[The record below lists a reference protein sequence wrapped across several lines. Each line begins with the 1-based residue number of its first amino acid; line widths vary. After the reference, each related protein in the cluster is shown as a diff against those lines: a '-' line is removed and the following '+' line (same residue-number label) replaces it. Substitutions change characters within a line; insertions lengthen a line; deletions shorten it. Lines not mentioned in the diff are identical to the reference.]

1 MSDSLRHECG
11 IALVRLTKDTKWYQE
26 KYGSALHGFNQL
38 FLLMEK
44 QHNRGQ
50 DGAGIGGI
58 KIGAENG
65 EAFLFRDR
73 EIGSQGLTQIFSR
86 QIKIYSDLV
95 RDGVVI
101 PEFPETIKRHFDY
114 GGEVLMGHLRYGTS
128 GNFDT
133 GSCHPYARKSIWPTR
148 NLLIAGNFN
157 LTNTQSLNT
166 TLTDRGAH
174 VIYSTDT
181 QSILEEVGFWL
192 DEEHD
197 RLFKA
202 FRDQGLEGADV
213 QSEIS
218 KHIDVGNV
226 LRKAS
231 KNWDGGYAIVGI
243 VGNGDSFVL
252 RDPNGI
258 RPAWYVK
265 TEDVFAVASERV
277 ALMSIIGVQQSDVK
291 EVPPGSA
298 LIIKADGRHNI
309 EAIQPPG
316 VKSACSFEHIYFSR
330 GNDPEIYAE
339 RKALGATLA
348 NDILELIGQ
357 DHDHAVFSYIPN
369 TAEIAWYGLM
379 EELRRRRRV
388 QVRSKLTEAL
398 RAGTLDENM

>member
-1 MSDSLRHECG
+1 
-11 IALVRLTKDTKWYQE
+11 
-26 KYGSALHGFNQL
+26 
-38 FLLMEK
+38 MEK

-50 DGAGIGGI
+50 DGAGIGGV

-86 QIKIYSDLV
+86 QIKQYSDLV

-101 PEFPETIKRHFDY
+101 PEFPETVKRHFDY

-148 NLLIAGNFN
+148 NLLVAGNFN
-157 LTNTQSLNT
+157 LTNTQALNNN
-166 TLTDRGAH
+166 LTERGAH

-181 QSILEEVGFWL
+181 QSILEEIGFWL

-197 RLFKA
+197 RLFNA
-202 FRDQGLEGADV
+202 FRDQGLEGAKV
-213 QSEIS
+213 QKEIS
-218 KHIDVGNV
+218 KHIDIGNV

-243 VGNGDSFVL
+243 VGNGDAFVL

-265 TEDVFAVASERV
+265 TDDVFAVASERV

-291 EVPPGSA
+291 EVPPGGA
-298 LIIKADGRHNI
+298 LIIKADGKHQI
-309 EAIQPPG
+309 ESIQAPG
-316 VKSACSFEHIYFSR
+316 VKAACSFERIYFSR
-330 GNDPEIYAE
+330 GNDPEIYTE

-357 DHDHAVFSYIPN
+357 DHDRAVFSYIPN

-379 EELRRRRRV
+379 EELRRRRRI

-398 RAGTLDENM
+398 RAGTLDENLLDKYILGVGLVVKK